1 MSTFVASG
9 GTVLAS
15 VADGVA
21 DVRLNRPAK
30 LNALTAEMFVD
41 LLETGLALR
50 RRAGIRAVVL
60 SGEGR
65 AFCAGLDVSAFD
77 AMASDAD
84 WRVPTAE
91 LLDPAD
97 PLFELNRGQRA
108 AAVWAG
114 LAVPVIA
121 AMRGPAFGGGLQ
133 LALHADIRIVAPDAT
148 LSVAEVRWGLL
159 PDMGGTQLLPRLVGG
174 DVAMELTCT
183 GRRVS
188 GAEADRIGLATR
200 TADDPHAAAMA
211 LAAEI
216 AGHNPDAVRASKSLL
231 TRSWGLSLTDGM
243 AAERE
248 AMGRLA
254 RSPNQ
259 REAVLARR
267 QDRAPVFTDAPVAS
281 VVPEPPRDPQHP
293 QQERTHHA

>member
-1 MSTFVASG
+1 MTTETITASG

-15 VADGVA
+15 ITAGVA

-30 LNALTAEMFVD
+30 LNALNAEMFTD

-77 AMASDAD
+77 AMASNSD
-84 WRVPTAE
+84 WRAPTAE

-121 AMRGPAFGGGLQ
+121 AVRGPAFGGGLQ
-133 LALHADIRIVAPDAT
+133 IALHADIRIVAPDAT
-148 LSVAEVRWGLL
+148 LSVTEVRWGLV
-159 PDMGGTQLLPRLVGG
+159 PDMGGTQLLPRLVGA
-174 DVAMELTCT
+174 DVAMELACT
-183 GRRVS
+183 GRSIS
-188 GAEADRIGLATR
+188 GADADRIGLATR

-216 AGHNPDAVRASKSLL
+216 AGYNPDAVRASKSLL
-231 TRSWGLSLTDGM
+231 SRSWELSLADGM
-243 AAERE
+243 AAERD
-248 AMGRLA
+248 AMRRLA

-267 QDRAPVFTDAPVAS
+267 QDRAPVFTDPPVHS
-281 VVPEPPRDPQHP
+281 EPSREPSRTPE
-293 QQERTHHA
+293 QERTHHA